1 MQSILLDGY
10 QVPGI
15 TAQFA
20 IRNRLIYRKESGGY
34 DNAAYDVSYLDN
46 MIQKN
51 RYLFKLIARN
61 CENVF

>member
-1 MQSILLDGY
+1 MHEEYKNTDIYVRREVGRFLSERMQSILLDGY

-34 DNAAYDVSYLDN
+34 DNAGV
-46 MIQKN
+46 
-51 RYLFKLIARN
+51 
-61 CENVF
+61 